1 MPKTIRGTVFPSN
14 CFPCW
19 RPPLKGPNRRHHGQR
34 DPRNHPRRGVCAS
47 RARIDRRPLRRRF
60 WRRDAVDGGQFTL
73 STALAGNDLATFPD
87 FPAEIRAPQ
96 GTLFGVSAFQ
106 INFGST
112 AIETAGDQ
120 PDVLVA
126 MNPAGL
132 KVNVDALRPGG
143 LIIADEGEFTR
154 RNLDKAKYAA
164 NPLDDG
170 SLARWQ
176 VLRLD
181 ISKATLDAVK
191 PFGLGNKE
199 ALRCKN
205 MWTLGLSLWMFD
217 RDRQPIVDWLK
228 AKFAKAATLA
238 EANIAALNAGHAYG
252 ETAEI
257 AGPLR
262 QHNVPAA
269 PAEPG
274 LYRTVTG
281 AEAISLGL
289 VAGARLAGLKLF
301 FGGYPI
307 TPASAILHQL
317 ARLKEYG
324 VTTFQAE
331 DEIAAIASAIG
342 ASYAGQLGVTSSSG
356 PGIALKGEAMGL
368 AIMTELPLV
377 IVNSQRGGPSTG
389 LPTKTEQSDLYQAV
403 YGRNGDA
410 PMPVIASR
418 SPSDCFEVAIEAVR
432 IAVQY
437 MTPVMLLTD
446 GYIANA
452 AEPWKVPDVTALAP
466 FPVRFLTKAPESG
479 FEPYARDNKL
489 ARPWAT
495 PGTPGLL
502 HRIGGIEKRQGT
514 GNIDYSPANHQEM
527 TDTRVAKVSG
537 VAVPDQQVELGNA
550 SGALAVVGWGST
562 FGPIHQAVRRAR
574 RRELDVSHIHI
585 RHIWPMPAN
594 LGPLL
599 RGFEQVLVPEMNTG
613 QLKTLLRDQFLVDA
627 RPLSKVSGQPFR
639 IAEIEAAIDAALHGH
654 AGGEVAADNIQVT
667 NPVAGHDDGSLHA
680 DHRSP
685 QSA

>member
-1 MPKTIRGTVFPSN
+1 MASAVHELTPAEAFA
-14 CFPCW
+14 
-19 RPPLKGPNRRHHGQR
+19 
-34 DPRNHPRRGVCAS
+34 HPQAESIVV
-47 RARIDRRPLRRRF
+47 RF
-60 WRRDAVDGGQFTL
+60 AGDSGDGMQLTGGQFTL

-112 AIETAGDQ
+112 AIETAGDA

-126 MNPAGL
+126 MNPAAL
-132 KVNVDALRPGG
+132 KTNVGALKPGG
-143 LIIADEGEFTR
+143 LIIADEGEFGD
-154 RNLDKAKYAA
+154 RNLAKAKYAVS
-164 NPLDDG
+164 PLHDG
-170 SLARWQ
+170 SLAKWQ
-176 VLRLD
+176 LLAFN
-181 ISKATLDAVK
+181 ISQLTLDAVK

-205 MWTLGLSLWMFD
+205 MWTLGLALWMFD
-217 RDRQPIVDWLK
+217 RDRQPLIDWLK
-228 AKFAKAATLA
+228 NKFSKNPTLA

-252 ETAEI
+252 ETAEL
-257 AGPLR
+257 AGPMK
-262 QHNVPAA
+262 QHHVAPA

-289 VAGARLAGLKLF
+289 VAGVQLAGVKMF

-307 TPASAILHQL
+307 TPASAILHHL
-317 ARLKEYG
+317 SRLKEFG
-324 VTTFQAE
+324 ITTFQAE

-356 PGIALKGEAMGL
+356 PGVALKGEAMGL

-410 PMPVIASR
+410 PMPVIAAR
-418 SPSDCFEVAIEAVR
+418 SPADAFDCAIEAVR

-452 AEPWKVPDVTALAP
+452 AEPWLVPDMDSYTP
-466 FPVRFLTKAPESG
+466 FPVTYLEEAPEGG
-479 FEPYARDNKL
+479 FLPYARDEKL
-489 ARPWAT
+489 ARPWVK

-502 HRIGGIEKRQGT
+502 HRIGGIEKALGT
-514 GNIDYSPANHQEM
+514 GNIDYSPANHQAM
-527 TDTRVAKVSG
+527 TEIRQNKVLGVKVA
-537 VAVPDQQVELGNA
+537 DQEVELGTT
-550 SGALAVVGWGST
+550 SGKLVVVGWGST
-562 FGPIHQAVRRAR
+562 YGPIHQAVRRAR
-574 RRELDVSHIHI
+574 ARGLDVSHVHI
-585 RHIWPMPAN
+585 RHIWPMPGN

-599 RGFEQVLVPEMNTG
+599 KGYEKILVPEMNTG
-613 QLKTLLRDQFLVDA
+613 QLKTVLRDQFLVDA
-627 RPLSKVSGQPFR
+627 KPLNKISGQPFM
-639 IAEIEAAIDAALHGH
+639 ISEIEAAIEEAL
-654 AGGEVAADNIQVT
+654 A
-667 NPVAGHDDGSLHA
+667 
-680 DHRSP
+680 
-685 QSA
+685 